1 MIFIGQYV
9 EILSVEIFLVPIE
22 TFYHNG
28 INYLCAKFEHP
39 LVKPN
44 LHLKSAG
51 SFKGYGESNL
61 LMNINKR

>member
-1 MIFIGQYV
+1 MTFIGQYPKV
-9 EILSVEIFLVPIE
+9 LSVNFFVSIE

-28 INYLCAKFEHP
+28 INYLCAKFERP

-51 SFKGYGESNL
+51 SFVKLESL
-61 LMNINKR
+61 IK